1 MTKRD
6 SRIDVMRG
14 IAITLVVL
22 EHALGNSL
30 MSVQNIILS
39 FHMPLFFM
47 ISGIFAR
54 NLYQGEFVND
64 LKKKVRSI
72 LIPQITLSVIAFF
85 YNIVVSYWILHAIEI
100 SEVNYISYLFGYWFL
115 HVMFQVSI
123 LWEILNRRIKNNG
136 AIIYAALAATTVYLF
151 LIPAGIKGPLYIAVT
166 PVALGFY
173 TLGFLLKQKG
183 ALKKKSVLV
192 EAVLFVSVCVI
203 GILNGRVLMYE
214 NQYGNPVL
222 FLLTSIAGFYLVNDI
237 SYYLKNQRLLSWMG
251 ENSIIIYVLHF
262 FIVQGIRGFMSRMV
276 GGFSKSQMFGI
287 VVFLLSYTIVLCMT
301 WFCDKHLGILFGRSR
316 CIRNGRK

>member
-6 SRIDVMRG
+6 KRMDVMRG

-30 MSVQNIILS
+30 VSVQNIILS

-47 ISGIFAR
+47 ISGIFAK
-54 NLYQGEFVND
+54 NLYQREFIKD
-64 LKKKVRSI
+64 LKKKARSI

-85 YNIVVSYWILHAIEI
+85 YNIVISYWILHAIKI

-123 LWEILNRRIKNNG
+123 LWEILNRIIKNKG
-136 AIIYAALAATTVYLF
+136 AVTYAVLAATTIYLF
-151 LIPAGIKGPLYIAVT
+151 LTPTGIKGPLYIAVT

-192 EAVLFVSVCVI
+192 EVVLFMSVCII

-222 FLLTSIAGFYLVNDI
+222 FLMTSIAGFYLVNDI
-237 SYYLKNQRLLSWMG
+237 SYYLKNQRLLSWIG
-251 ENSIIIYVLHF
+251 KNSVIIYVLHF

-276 GGFSKSQMFGI
+276 GGFSESQMFGI
-287 VVFLLSYTIVLCMT
+287 VIFLIAYTIVLSMT
-301 WFCDKHLGILFGRSR
+301 WFCDKHLGILFGRR
-316 CIRNGRK
+316 CIRNGRE

>member
-1 MTKRD
+1 MAKRD

-30 MSVQNIILS
+30 VSVQNIILS

-47 ISGIFAR
+47 ISGFFAK
-54 NLYQGEFVND
+54 NLYQGDFIKDVQ
-64 LKKKVRSI
+64 KKARSI
-72 LIPQITLSVIAFF
+72 LVPQITLSLFALF
-85 YNIVVSYWILHAIEI
+85 YNIVIGCWILHALKIR
-100 SEVNYISYLFGYWFL
+100 EVNFISYLFGYWFL

-123 LWEILNRRIKNNG
+123 LWEILNRSIKNKTIAVY
-136 AIIYAALAATTVYLF
+136 AILVVATIYLLF
-151 LIPAGIKGPLYIAVT
+151 IPTGIKGPLYIAVT

-192 EAVLFVSVCVI
+192 DAVLLVSVCVI

-214 NQYGNPVL
+214 NQYGYPVL

-251 ENSIIIYVLHF
+251 KNSVIIYVLHF

-276 GGFSKSQMFGI
+276 GDFSASQIFGTI
-287 VVFLLSYTIVLCMT
+287 VFLISYTIVLGMT
-301 WFCDKHLGILFGRSR
+301 WLCDKHLGILFGRSR
-316 CIRNGRK
+316 CIKNGRK